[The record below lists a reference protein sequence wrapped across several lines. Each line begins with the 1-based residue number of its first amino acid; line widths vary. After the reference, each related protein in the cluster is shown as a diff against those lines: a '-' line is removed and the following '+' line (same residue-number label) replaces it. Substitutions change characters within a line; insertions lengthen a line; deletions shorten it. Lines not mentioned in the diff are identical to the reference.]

1 MCGARTPR
9 LILQQIALISLIAER
24 PHFFKTVAMVHK
36 KLSEV
41 VNVTKRVA
49 GSGEWGVVVAVQED
63 DRNMSNVSLIR
74 AESDHRHA
82 QVGVDDDR
90 KARGECR
97 ADLGLCEDRDCCE
110 DQQQPDCCRSGALHR
125 YLRQTG

>member
-1 MCGARTPR
+1 MRDARTPR
-9 LILQQIALISLIAER
+9 LILQQIALIPLIAER
-24 PHFFKTVAMVHK
+24 PHFLKTVAMVHK

-49 GSGEWGVVVAVQED
+49 GSSEWGVVVAVQED
-63 DRNMSNVSLIR
+63 NRNMSGMSLIGP
-74 AESDHRHA
+74 ESDHRHA

-97 ADLGLCEDRDCCE
+97 ADLELCEDRDWYK
-110 DQQQPDCCRSGALHR
+110 DQQHPDCCSSGALHR
-125 YLRQTG
+125 HL

>member
-1 MCGARTPR
+1 MGDARAPR
-9 LILQQIALISLIAER
+9 LILQQIALIPLITEGPQFFR
-24 PHFFKTVAMVHK
+24 PVAMIHK

-49 GSGEWGVVVAVQED
+49 GSSEWGVVVAVQED
-63 DRNMSNVSLIR
+63 NRNVSGVSLIGP
-74 AESDHRHA
+74 ESDHRHA

-97 ADLGLCEDRDCCE
+97 ADLELCEDRDW
-110 DQQQPDCCRSGALHR
+110 
-125 YLRQTG
+125 

>member
-1 MCGARTPR
+1 MGDARAPR
-9 LILQQIALISLIAER
+9 LILQQIALIPLIAKR
-24 PHFFKTVAMVHK
+24 PNILKTVAMIHK

-49 GSGEWGVVVAVQED
+49 GSSEWGVVVAVQED
-63 DRNMSNVSLIR
+63 DRNVGGASLIGP
-74 AESDHRHA
+74 ESDHRHA

-90 KARGECR
+90 KARGKCR

-110 DQQQPDCCRSGALHR
+110 DQQ
-125 YLRQTG
+125 

>member
-1 MCGARTPR
+1 MRDARTPR
-9 LILQQIALISLIAER
+9 LILQQLVLIPLIAER
-24 PHFFKTVAMVHK
+24 THFLKTVAMVHK

-49 GSGEWGVVVAVQED
+49 GSSEWGVVVAVQED
-63 DRNMSNVSLIR
+63 NRNMSGMSLIGP
-74 AESDHRHA
+74 ESDHRHA

-97 ADLGLCEDRDCCE
+97 ADLGLCKDRARCE
-110 DQQQPDCCRSGALHR
+110 HQQQPDCCRSGALHR
-125 YLRQTG
+125 SLRQPG